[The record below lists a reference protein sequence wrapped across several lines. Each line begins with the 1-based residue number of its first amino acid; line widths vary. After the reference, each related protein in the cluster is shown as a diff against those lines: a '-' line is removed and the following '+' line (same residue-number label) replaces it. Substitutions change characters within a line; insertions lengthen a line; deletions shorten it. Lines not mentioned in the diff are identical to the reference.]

1 MSASHSSMAAA
12 APVRRLAY
20 VALAVAFAHIV
31 FGAIV
36 RISGSGMGCGD
47 HWPKCYGYWIPPMTR
62 PDLIIEISHR
72 YLAIALF
79 VAIAA
84 LVAAAWRRRAEPG
97 VGGRGGVLRAALLG
111 VALWFAPALF
121 GAVTVF
127 LGNPPWA
134 TVVHKLLAATLLAV
148 LAVATI
154 RAGGLGGASALSQ
167 RAAGRFASAKAFRG
181 ATVAAALALL
191 AVVMGAMTAKIANA
205 AIACRG
211 FPFCGEGSLGGGAQH
226 VQLTHRVIAYLLAF
240 HVLALFFA
248 FSRRRETPAV
258 VAAAQTAFGVVLLQI
273 GLGAAMV
280 LGGFPPVLRSLHQ
293 ATGMALWL
301 TTFVMAYLA
310 RIALEGA
317 RDARRATANDV
328 PSRGPAPLSGVP
340 SAESNA

>member
-1 MSASHSSMAAA
+1 MSAARPRPSAEIA

-20 VALAVAFAHIV
+20 LALLVAFAHIV

-47 HWPKCYGYWIPPMTR
+47 NWPKCYGYWIPPMTR
-62 PDLIIEISHR
+62 PDLIIEVTHR
-72 YLAIALF
+72 YLAVALF

-84 LVAAAWRRRAEPG
+84 LVAAAWRRRADAG
-97 VGGRGGVLRAALLG
+97 VGGPGGVLRAALLG
-111 VALWFAPALF
+111 VGLWFAPALF

-154 RAGGLGGASALSQ
+154 RAGGLGGARARAQ
-167 RAAGRFASAKAFRG
+167 RDAGQPASPKAVRG
-181 ATVAAALALL
+181 ATVAAGLALA
-191 AVVMGAMTAKIANA
+191 AVIMGAMTAKIAYA
-205 AIACRG
+205 AVACRG
-211 FPFCGEGSLGGGAQH
+211 FPFCGAGSLGGGAQH
-226 VQLTHRVIAYLLAF
+226 VQLTHRMIAYLLAF

-248 FSRRRETPAV
+248 FSRRREAPAV
-258 VAAAQTAFGVVLLQI
+258 VAAAQAAFGVVLLQI

-280 LGGFPPVLRSLHQ
+280 LGGFPAVLRSLHQ
-293 ATGMALWL
+293 ATGMGLWL

-310 RIALEGA
+310 RVALAGTRESA
-317 RDARRATANDV
+317 TRVASPVSPVPAAEPRA
-328 PSRGPAPLSGVP
+328 
-340 SAESNA
+340 